1 MPVPELPQPRFV
13 PRSSTG
19 TGPVQTRPPWAAD
32 STPATPAAA
41 DLSRDGLDAVDL
53 SRSFAAERAVEHID
67 LQVLPGQI
75 HALVGLNGAGKT
87 TLMRLLLGMLQPDR
101 GSVTIFGRQVANTSN
116 DLWRRVGHMLDTAFG
131 YPELT
136 VAENLRCAALL
147 HAMPEGAARAAV
159 NSGISDLRLSH
170 WANRPARTLS
180 TGNRQRL
187 RLACALLGEPDLLV
201 LDEPTTA
208 LDPAGV
214 VLVRT
219 LLRAAAARGTAVLV
233 SSHHLD
239 EMARIADHI
248 SVMHRGRIIGALDP
262 AGVDLERTFFDLVL
276 AVDEADDDGR
286 VE

>member
-1 MPVPELPQPRFV
+1 MPVFGRSQPESV
-13 PRSSTG
+13 PGSPSGIGHRR
-19 TGPVQTRPPWAAD
+19 RPP
-32 STPATPAAA
+32 
-41 DLSRDGLDAVDL
+41 LQAVDPAPGRSASDPSRGGL
-53 SRSFAAERAVEHID
+53 RASDLCRSFGAEGAVDHVD
-67 LQVLPGQI
+67 LQVLRGQI

-87 TLMRLLLGMLQPDR
+87 TLMRLLLGMLRPDR
-101 GSVTIFGRQVANTSN
+101 GSVTIFGRPVADARN

-136 VAENLRCAALL
+136 VTENLRCAALL
-147 HAMPEGAARAAV
+147 RGLPEATVRAAV
-159 NSGISDLRLSH
+159 NSGISDLRLSS
-170 WANRPARTLS
+170 WADRPTRTLS

-187 RLACALLGEPDLLV
+187 GLACALLGDPDLLV

-219 LLRAAAARGTAVLV
+219 LLRAAAAARGTAVLV

-239 EMARIADHI
+239 EMARIANHI
-248 SVMHRGRIIGALDP
+248 SVMHRGRIVGTLDP

-276 AVDEADDDGR
+276 AVDEADDGR
-286 VE
+286 SQ

>member
-1 MPVPELPQPRFV
+1 ML
-13 PRSSTG
+13 
-19 TGPVQTRPPWAAD
+19 RPD
-32 STPATPAAA
+32 
-41 DLSRDGLDAVDL
+41 
-53 SRSFAAERAVEHID
+53 
-67 LQVLPGQI
+67 Q
-75 HALVGLNGAGKT
+75 
-87 TLMRLLLGMLQPDR
+87 
-101 GSVTIFGRQVANTSN
+101 GSVTIFGRPVATASS

-136 VAENLRCAALL
+136 VTENLRCAALL
-147 HAMPEGAARAAV
+147 RGLPEATARAAV
-159 NSGISDLRLSH
+159 NTGISDLRLSR
-170 WANRPARTLS
+170 WADRPARTLS

-187 RLACALLGEPDLLV
+187 GLACALLGEPDLLV

-239 EMARIADHI
+239 EMARIANHI
-248 SVMHRGRIIGALDP
+248 SVMHRGRIVGTLDP
-262 AGVDLERTFFDLVL
+262 TGVDLERTFFDLVL
-276 AVDEADDDGR
+276 TVDEADDDRR

>member
-1 MPVPELPQPRFV
+1 MVGYA
-13 PRSSTG
+13 S
-19 TGPVQTRPPWAAD
+19 
-32 STPATPAAA
+32 
-41 DLSRDGLDAVDL
+41 DLC
-53 SRSFAAERAVEHID
+53 RSFDSERAVDHVD
-67 LQVLPGQI
+67 LQVFPGQI

-87 TLMRLLLGMLQPDR
+87 TLMRLLLGMLRPDR
-101 GSVTIFGRQVANTSN
+101 GSVTIFGRPVANASN
-116 DLWRRVGHMLDTAFG
+116 NLWRGIGHMLDTAFG

-147 HAMPEGAARAAV
+147 HGLPDTTAQEAV
-159 NSGISDLRLSH
+159 DTGIADLRLSH
-170 WANRPARTLS
+170 WADRPSRTLS

-187 RLACALLGEPDLLV
+187 GLACALIGQPDLLV

-239 EMARIADHI
+239 EMARIANHI
-248 SVMHRGRIIGALDP
+248 SVMHRGRIVGTLDP
-262 AGVDLERTFFDLVL
+262 TGVDLERTFFDLVL
-276 AVDEADDDGR
+276 TVDEADDDGR

>member
-1 MPVPELPQPRFV
+1 MSVPE
-13 PRSSTG
+13 RSQLNSLSG
-19 TGPVQTRPPWAAD
+19 SPSGIRPVQSRPLQAVE
-32 STPATPAAA
+32 PAAA
-41 DLSRDGLDAVDL
+41 WSATDPSRGGLYAADLC
-53 SRSFAAERAVEHID
+53 RSFGPERAVDHVD
-67 LQVLPGQI
+67 LQVLPGEI

-87 TLMRLLLGMLQPDR
+87 TLMRLVLGMLRPDR
-101 GSVTIFGRQVANTSN
+101 GSVTIFGRPVANTRN

-131 YPELT
+131 YPDLNT
-136 VAENLRCAALL
+136 SENLRCAALL
-147 HAMPEGAARAAV
+147 RGMAKATARTAV
-159 NSGISDLRLSH
+159 ANGVSDLQLSH
-170 WANRPARTLS
+170 WADRPARTLS

-187 RLACALLGEPDLLV
+187 GLACALLGDPDLLV

-239 EMARIADHI
+239 EMARIAHQI
-248 SVMHRGRIIGALDP
+248 SVMHRGRIVGTLDP

-276 AVDEADDDGR
+276 AVDEVDDGR
-286 VE
+286 VG

>member
-1 MPVPELPQPRFV
+1 MPVPELPQPRSV

-19 TGPVQTRPPWAAD
+19 IGPLQMPPPPAVGPTLARSTGPDP
-32 STPATPAAA
+32 
-41 DLSRDGLDAVDL
+41 SRDGLHASDL
-53 SRSFAAERAVEHID
+53 CRSFGPERAVDHVD

-87 TLMRLLLGMLQPDR
+87 TLMRLLLGMLRPDR
-101 GSVTIFGRQVANTSN
+101 GSVTIFGRPVANTSN

-136 VAENLRCAALL
+136 VTENLRCAALL
-147 HAMPEGAARAAV
+147 HAMPEAAARAAV
-159 NSGISDLRLSH
+159 NGGISDLRLSR
-170 WANRPARTLS
+170 WADRPTRTLS

-187 RLACALLGEPDLLV
+187 GLACALVGEPDLLV

-219 LLRAAAARGTAVLV
+219 LLRAAAERGTAVLV

-248 SVMHRGRIIGALDP
+248 SVMHRGRIVGTLDP
-262 AGVDLERTFFDLVL
+262 TGVDLERTFFDLVL
-276 AVDEADDDGR
+276 AVDEADNR
-286 VE
+286 RAE

>member
-1 MPVPELPQPRFV
+1 MPVPERSQPDSV
-13 PRSSTG
+13 PGSPSG
-19 TGPVQTRPPWAAD
+19 IGHVQTRPLQAVNAA
-32 STPATPAAA
+32 PARSATDPSSGGLHAS
-41 DLSRDGLDAVDL
+41 DLC
-53 SRSFAAERAVEHID
+53 RSFGAERAVDHVD
-67 LQVLPGQI
+67 LQVSPGQI
-75 HALVGLNGAGKT
+75 HALVGLNGAGKS
-87 TLMRLLLGMLQPDR
+87 TLMRLLLSMLRPDR
-101 GSVTIFGRQVANTSN
+101 GSVTIFGRPVNNASN

-136 VAENLRCAALL
+136 ATENLRCAALL
-147 HAMPEGAARAAV
+147 RGLPEATARTAV
-159 NSGISDLRLSH
+159 NTGISNLRLSS
-170 WANRPARTLS
+170 WADRPTRTLS

-187 RLACALLGEPDLLV
+187 GLACALLGDPDLLV

-239 EMARIADHI
+239 EMARIANHI
-248 SVMHRGRIIGALDP
+248 SVMHRGRIVGTLDP
-262 AGVDLERTFFDLVL
+262 TGVDLERTFFDLVL
-276 AVDEADDDGR
+276 AVDEADDRR

>member
-1 MPVPELPQPRFV
+1 MPVPQRSQPDSGSGSPSKIGHR
-13 PRSSTG
+13 R
-19 TGPVQTRPPWAAD
+19 TRPLQAVD
-32 STPATPAAA
+32 PAPARSATDHSRGGLLAA
-41 DLSRDGLDAVDL
+41 DLC
-53 SRSFAAERAVEHID
+53 RSFGPERAVDHVD

-87 TLMRLLLGMLQPDR
+87 TLMRLLLGMLRPDR
-101 GSVTIFGRQVANTSN
+101 GSVTIFGRPVTNARN

-136 VAENLRCAALL
+136 VTENLRCAALL
-147 HAMPEGAARAAV
+147 RGLPEATARTAV
-159 NSGISDLRLSH
+159 NTGISDLRLSR
-170 WANRPARTLS
+170 WADRPTRTLS

-187 RLACALLGEPDLLV
+187 GLACALLGDPGLLV

-239 EMARIADHI
+239 EMARIANQI
-248 SVMHRGRIIGALDP
+248 SVMHRGRIVGALDP

-276 AVDEADDDGR
+276 AVDKADDDGR

>member
-1 MPVPELPQPRFV
+1 MPVPERSQPDSVSGPPSGIGHVQRRPLEAV
-13 PRSSTG
+13 HSAPARS
-19 TGPVQTRPPWAAD
+19 
-32 STPATPAAA
+32 ATDPG
-41 DLSRDGLDAVDL
+41 RGGLDASDL
-53 SRSFAAERAVEHID
+53 CRSFGAERAVDHVD
-67 LQVLPGQI
+67 LQVVPGQI

-87 TLMRLLLGMLQPDR
+87 TLMRLLLGMLRPDR
-101 GSVTIFGRQVANTSN
+101 GSVTIFGRPVASARN

-131 YPELT
+131 YPEWT
-136 VAENLRCAALL
+136 ASENLRCAALL
-147 HAMPEGAARAAV
+147 CGVPEASARAEV
-159 NSGISDLRLSH
+159 NTGISDLRLSR
-170 WANRPARTLS
+170 WADRPTRTLS

-187 RLACALLGEPDLLV
+187 GLACALLGEPDLLV

-208 LDPAGV
+208 LDPAGI

-239 EMARIADHI
+239 EMARIADQI
-248 SVMHRGRIIGALDP
+248 SVMHGGRIVGTLDP

-276 AVDEADDDGR
+276 AVDEADEGR

>member
-1 MPVPELPQPRFV
+1 MRPLHAVDPTPV
-13 PRSSTG
+13 RSTTDPG
-19 TGPVQTRPPWAAD
+19 GG
-32 STPATPAAA
+32 
-41 DLSRDGLDAVDL
+41 GLDASDL
-53 SRSFAAERAVEHID
+53 CRSFGVERAVDHVD
-67 LQVLPGQI
+67 LHVLPGQI

-87 TLMRLLLGMLQPDR
+87 TLMRLLLGMLRPDR
-101 GSVTIFGRQVANTSN
+101 GSVAIFGHSVAGASSE
-116 DLWRRVGHMLDTAFG
+116 LWRRVGHMLDTAFG

-136 VAENLRCAALL
+136 ASENLRCAALL
-147 HAMPEGAARAAV
+147 RGLPEATARTEM
-159 NSGISDLRLSH
+159 NTGISDLRLSR
-170 WANRPARTLS
+170 WAGCRTRTLS

-187 RLACALLGEPDLLV
+187 GLACALIGEPDLLV

-248 SVMHRGRIIGALDP
+248 TVMHRGRIVGALDP
-262 AGVDLERTFFDLVL
+262 TGVDLERTFFDLVL
-276 AVDEADDDGR
+276 TVDEADDR
-286 VE
+286 PVE

>member
-1 MPVPELPQPRFV
+1 MPVPECSQPDPV
-13 PRSSTG
+13 SGSPSG
-19 TGPVQTRPPWAAD
+19 IGPVQMRPLHAVDPTPVR
-32 STPATPAAA
+32 STTDPGGG
-41 DLSRDGLDAVDL
+41 GLDASDL
-53 SRSFAAERAVEHID
+53 CRSFGAERAVDHVD
-67 LQVLPGQI
+67 LQVPPGQI

-87 TLMRLLLGMLQPDR
+87 TLMRLLLGMLRPDR
-101 GSVTIFGRQVANTSN
+101 GSVAIFGHSVAGASSE
-116 DLWRRVGHMLDTAFG
+116 LWRRVGHMLDTAFG

-136 VAENLRCAALL
+136 ASENLRCAALL
-147 HAMPEGAARAAV
+147 RGLPEATARTEV
-159 NSGISDLRLSH
+159 NTGISDLRLSR
-170 WANRPARTLS
+170 WAGRPTRTLS

-187 RLACALLGEPDLLV
+187 GLACALIGEPDLLV

-248 SVMHRGRIIGALDP
+248 TVMHRGRIVGALDLT
-262 AGVDLERTFFDLVL
+262 GVDLERTFFDLVL
-276 AVDEADDDGR
+276 TVDEADDR
-286 VE
+286 PVE

>member
-1 MPVPELPQPRFV
+1 MPVPEPSQPDTGFG
-13 PRSSTG
+13 STSEI
-19 TGPVQTRPPWAAD
+19 GPVQTRPVEAAD
-32 STPATPAAA
+32 AGSAGSDIDPSRGGLRAS
-41 DLSRDGLDAVDL
+41 DLC
-53 SRSFAAERAVEHID
+53 RSFGADRAVEDVD
-67 LQVLPGQI
+67 LEVLPGQI

-87 TLMRLLLGMLQPDR
+87 TLMRLLLGMLRPDR
-101 GSVTIFGRQVANTSN
+101 GSVTIFGRPVTNARN
-116 DLWRRVGHMLDTAFG
+116 DLWRQVGHMLDTAFG

-136 VAENLRCAALL
+136 AAENLRCAALL
-147 HAMPEGAARAAV
+147 RGMPEANARAAV
-159 NSGISDLRLSH
+159 NGGISDLRLGR
-170 WANRPARTLS
+170 WADRPTRTLS

-187 RLACALLGEPDLLV
+187 GLACALLGDSDVLV

-219 LLRAAAARGTAVLV
+219 LLRAAATRGAAVLV

-248 SVMHRGRIIGALDP
+248 SVMHRGRIVGALDP
-262 AGVDLERTFFDLVL
+262 AGVDLERTFFDLIL
-276 AVDEADDDGR
+276 AVDEAADGR

>member
-1 MPVPELPQPRFV
+1 MPVPEHSQPDSVSGSPSGIGHVQRQALEAAH
-13 PRSSTG
+13 PAPARS
-19 TGPVQTRPPWAAD
+19 
-32 STPATPAAA
+32 ATDPG
-41 DLSRDGLDAVDL
+41 RGGLDASDL
-53 SRSFAAERAVEHID
+53 CRSFGAEQVVDHVD

-87 TLMRLLLGMLQPDR
+87 TLMRLLLGMLRPDR
-101 GSVTIFGRQVANTSN
+101 GSVTIFGRPVASAKN

-136 VAENLRCAALL
+136 ARENLRCAALL
-147 HAMPEGAARAAV
+147 RGLLEASARAEV
-159 NSGISDLRLSH
+159 NTGISALRLSG
-170 WANRPARTLS
+170 WADRPTRTLS

-187 RLACALLGEPDLLV
+187 GLACALLGEPDLLV

-219 LLRAAAARGTAVLV
+219 LLRGAAARGTAVLV

-248 SVMHRGRIIGALDP
+248 SVMHGGRIVGTLDP

-276 AVDEADDDGR
+276 AVDEADDGR

>member
-1 MPVPELPQPRFV
+1 MPVPE
-13 PRSSTG
+13 RSDPDPVSG
-19 TGPVQTRPPWAAD
+19 SPAGIGPVQTRPLHAVITTPVRSTAD
-32 STPATPAAA
+32 PSGGLKAS
-41 DLSRDGLDAVDL
+41 DLC
-53 SRSFAAERAVEHID
+53 RSFGAERAVDHVD

-87 TLMRLLLGMLQPDR
+87 TLMRLLLGMLRPDR
-101 GSVTIFGRQVANTSN
+101 GSVAILGHSVASARSE
-116 DLWRRVGHMLDTAFG
+116 LWRGVGHMLDTAFG

-136 VAENLRCAALL
+136 ASENLRCAALL
-147 HAMPEGAARAAV
+147 RGLPEATARTAV
-159 NSGISDLRLSH
+159 NIGISNLRLNR
-170 WANRPARTLS
+170 WADRATRTLS

-187 RLACALLGEPDLLV
+187 GLASALIGEPNLLV

-208 LDPAGV
+208 MDPAGV
-214 VLVRT
+214 VLVRS

-248 SVMHRGRIIGALDP
+248 SVMHRGRIVGALDP
-262 AGVDLERTFFDLVL
+262 TGLDLERTFFDLVL
-276 AVDEADDDGR
+276 TVDEPDDGP

>member
-1 MPVPELPQPRFV
+1 MPVPEHSQPDSVSGSPSGIGHVQRQALEAAH
-13 PRSSTG
+13 PAPARS
-19 TGPVQTRPPWAAD
+19 
-32 STPATPAAA
+32 ATDPG
-41 DLSRDGLDAVDL
+41 RGGLDASDL
-53 SRSFAAERAVEHID
+53 CRSFGAEQVVDHVD

-87 TLMRLLLGMLQPDR
+87 TLMRLLLGMLRPDR
-101 GSVTIFGRQVANTSN
+101 GSVTIFGRPVAGARN

-136 VAENLRCAALL
+136 ARENLRCAALL
-147 HAMPEGAARAAV
+147 RGLPEASARAEV
-159 NSGISDLRLSH
+159 NTGISDLRLSR
-170 WANRPARTLS
+170 WAHRPTRTLS

-187 RLACALLGEPDLLV
+187 GLACALLGEPDLLV

-248 SVMHRGRIIGALDP
+248 SVMHGGRIVGTLDP

-276 AVDEADDDGR
+276 AVDEADDGR

>member
-1 MPVPELPQPRFV
+1 MPFPEQLQPNPLSPPPSV
-13 PRSSTG
+13 VG
-19 TGPVQTRPPWAAD
+19 LGETRRLGAVD
-32 STPATPAAA
+32 AAA
-41 DLSRDGLDAVDL
+41 GWSGSDPDHRGLHASGLCRSFGPEQAVDH
-53 SRSFAAERAVEHID
+53 VD

-75 HALVGLNGAGKT
+75 QALVGLNGAGKT
-87 TLMRLLLGMLQPDR
+87 TLMRLLLNMLRPDQ
-101 GSVTIFGRQVANTSN
+101 GSVTIFGRPVATASN
-116 DLWRRVGHMLDTAFG
+116 NLWRRVGHMLDTAFG

-136 VAENLRCAALL
+136 VTENLRCAALL
-147 HAMPEGAARAAV
+147 HGLPESTARAAV
-159 NSGISDLRLSH
+159 STGISDLRLSH
-170 WANRPARTLS
+170 WADRPARTLS

-187 RLACALLGEPDLLV
+187 GLACALIGEPDLLV

-248 SVMHRGRIIGALDP
+248 SVMHRGRIVGTLDP
-262 AGVDLERTFFDLVL
+262 TGVDLERTFFDLVL
-276 AVDEADDDGR
+276 TVDEADDGR

>member
-1 MPVPELPQPRFV
+1 MLVPERSQPDSV
-13 PRSSTG
+13 SSSPSG
-19 TGPVQTRPPWAAD
+19 IGHRPP
-32 STPATPAAA
+32 PP
-41 DLSRDGLDAVDL
+41 LQAVDPAPARSATDPSRGGL
-53 SRSFAAERAVEHID
+53 YVSDLCRSFGPEPAVEHVD
-67 LQVLPGQI
+67 LQVSPGQI

-87 TLMRLLLGMLQPDR
+87 TLMRLLLGMLRPDR
-101 GSVTIFGRQVANTSN
+101 GSVIIFGRPVANARN
-116 DLWRRVGHMLDTAFG
+116 DLWCRVGHMLDTAFG

-136 VAENLRCAALL
+136 ATENLRCAALL
-147 HAMPEGAARAAV
+147 RGLPEATARAAV
-159 NSGISDLRLSH
+159 NSGISDLRLSR
-170 WANRPARTLS
+170 WADRPTRTLS

-187 RLACALLGEPDLLV
+187 GLACALLEDPELLV

-239 EMARIADHI
+239 EMARIADRI
-248 SVMHRGRIIGALDP
+248 SVMHRGRIVGALDP
-262 AGVDLERTFFDLVL
+262 TGVDLERTFFDLVL
-276 AVDEADDDGR
+276 AVDEADDGR

>member
-1 MPVPELPQPRFV
+1 ME
-13 PRSSTG
+13 
-19 TGPVQTRPPWAAD
+19 AD
-32 STPATPAAA
+32 GGAAA
-41 DLSRDGLDAVDL
+41 RLVSDSDHRGLHASGL
-53 SRSFAAERAVEHID
+53 CRSFGPERAVDHVD
-67 LQVLPGQI
+67 LQVSTGQI

-87 TLMRLLLGMLQPDR
+87 TLMRLLLDMLRPDQ
-101 GSVTIFGRQVANTSN
+101 GAVTIFGRPVATAGS

-147 HAMPEGAARAAV
+147 HRLPEAAV
-159 NSGISDLRLSH
+159 RKAVHTGIADLRLSH
-170 WANRPARTLS
+170 WADRPARTLS

-187 RLACALLGEPDLLV
+187 GLACALLGEPDLLV

-219 LLRAAAARGTAVLV
+219 LLRAAAARGSAVLV

-248 SVMHRGRIIGALDP
+248 SVMHRGRIVGTLDP
-262 AGVDLERTFFDLVL
+262 TGVDLERTFFELVL
-276 AVDEADDDGR
+276 TVDEADHDRR

>member
-1 MPVPELPQPRFV
+1 MPIPERSQPNSVSGPPSRI
-13 PRSSTG
+13 
-19 TGPVQTRPPWAAD
+19 GPVQTRPLQAVDRALAR
-32 STPATPAAA
+32 ST
-41 DLSRDGLDAVDL
+41 DELSRGGLHGSDL
-53 SRSFAAERAVEHID
+53 CRSFGPERAVEHVD

-87 TLMRLLLGMLQPDR
+87 TLMRLLLGMLRPDR
-101 GSVTIFGRQVANTSN
+101 GSVTIFGRPVANAST

-136 VAENLRCAALL
+136 TTENLRCAALL
-147 HAMPEGAARAAV
+147 RGLPEATAREAV
-159 NSGISDLRLSH
+159 NTGIADLRLSR
-170 WANRPARTLS
+170 WANRPTRTLS

-187 RLACALLGEPDLLV
+187 GLACALLGDPDLLV

-239 EMARIADHI
+239 EMARIANHI

-276 AVDEADDDGR
+276 AVDEADDGQL
-286 VE
+286 E

>member
-1 MPVPELPQPRFV
+1 VFVVQKVPSMPVPE
-13 PRSSTG
+13 RSDP
-19 TGPVQTRPPWAAD
+19 GPVQRRPLQVVDAAPGQ
-32 STPATPAAA
+32 SAT
-41 DLSRDGLDAVDL
+41 DLSRGGLQASDL
-53 SRSFAAERAVEHID
+53 CRSFGPERAVEHVD
-67 LQVLPGQI
+67 LQVRSGQI

-87 TLMRLLLGMLQPDR
+87 TLMRLLLGMLRPDR
-101 GSVTIFGRQVANTSN
+101 GSVTIFGRPVATARN
-116 DLWRRVGHMLDTAFG
+116 DLWRRVGHLLDTAFG

-136 VAENLRCAALL
+136 AAENLRCAALL
-147 HAMPEGAARAAV
+147 RGLPEAAARTAV
-159 NSGISDLRLSH
+159 NTGISDLRLSR
-170 WANRPARTLS
+170 WADRPTRTLS

-187 RLACALLGEPDLLV
+187 GLACALIGQPDLLV

-239 EMARIADHI
+239 ETARIANHI
-248 SVMHRGRIIGALDP
+248 SVMHRGRIVGALDP
-262 AGVDLERTFFDLVL
+262 TGVDLERTFFDLVL
-276 AVDEADDDGR
+276 AVDEADDGR

>member
-1 MPVPELPQPRFV
+1 MPVPERSQPDPV
-13 PRSSTG
+13 SGSPSG
-19 TGPVQTRPPWAAD
+19 IGPVQTRPLHAVDPASVR
-32 STPATPAAA
+32 STTDP
-41 DLSRDGLDAVDL
+41 RGGGLDASDL
-53 SRSFAAERAVEHID
+53 CRSFDAERAVDHVD
-67 LQVLPGQI
+67 LQILSGQI

-87 TLMRLLLGMLQPDR
+87 TLMRLLLGMLRPDR
-101 GSVTIFGRQVANTSN
+101 GSVSIFGHSVASASSE
-116 DLWRRVGHMLDTAFG
+116 LWRRVGHMLDTAFG

-136 VAENLRCAALL
+136 ASENLRCAALL
-147 HAMPEGAARAAV
+147 RGMPEATARTEV
-159 NSGISDLRLSH
+159 NARISDLRLGR
-170 WANRPARTLS
+170 WAHRPTRTLS

-187 RLACALLGEPDLLV
+187 GLACALLGEPDLLV

-214 VLVRT
+214 VQVRT

-248 SVMHRGRIIGALDP
+248 SVMHRGRIVGALDP
-262 AGVDLERTFFDLVL
+262 TGVDLERTFFDLVL
-276 AVDEADDDGR
+276 TVDEADDGP

>member
-1 MPVPELPQPRFV
+1 MPVPEHSQPDSVSGSPSGIGHVQRQ
-13 PRSSTG
+13 PLEAAHPAPARS
-19 TGPVQTRPPWAAD
+19 
-32 STPATPAAA
+32 ATDPG
-41 DLSRDGLDAVDL
+41 RGGLDASDL
-53 SRSFAAERAVEHID
+53 CRSFGAEQVVDHVD

-87 TLMRLLLGMLQPDR
+87 TLMRLLLGMLRPDR
-101 GSVTIFGRQVANTSN
+101 GSVTIFGRPVASAKN

-136 VAENLRCAALL
+136 ARENLRCAALL
-147 HAMPEGAARAAV
+147 RGAPEASARAEV
-159 NSGISDLRLSH
+159 NTGISDLRLSR
-170 WANRPARTLS
+170 WAHRPTRTLS

-187 RLACALLGEPDLLV
+187 GLACALLGEPDLLV

-248 SVMHRGRIIGALDP
+248 SVMHGGRIVGTLDP

-276 AVDEADDDGR
+276 AVDEADDGR